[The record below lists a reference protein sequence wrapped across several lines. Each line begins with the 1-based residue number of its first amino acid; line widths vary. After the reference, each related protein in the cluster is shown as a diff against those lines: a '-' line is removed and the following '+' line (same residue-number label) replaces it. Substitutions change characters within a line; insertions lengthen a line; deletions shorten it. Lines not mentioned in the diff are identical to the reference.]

1 MTTLPELPPVA
12 DMSLREL
19 RAELAAHGYEA
30 DEIASVRNWSQAA
43 EMVES
48 LRIN

>member
-1 MTTLPELPPVA
+1 MNILPQLDPVWFMT
-12 DMSLREL
+12 LREL
-19 RAELAAHGYEA
+19 RAELEAHGYEP
-30 DEIASVRNWSQAA
+30 DEIASIRNWSQAA